1 MIEHYTKED
10 YVKIPWVSGKGEMT
24 NIYRREQDGF
34 LHWQITLDAVI
45 KDGPFSHISDTM
57 RSLTVMSGKGFD
69 IVGEERM
76 RANPLKPI
84 PFNAAMPTSAE
95 DVKGKCNY
103 FNMMWNFGLPRPDI
117 YVLQKDRKIIQPHEG
132 QVAIF
137 AVKSSQLEGIK
148 MARHDMILTS
158 EPVEFISGTVIC
170 VGMEF
175 Y

>member
-1 MIEHYTKED
+1 MIEHYKKAD
-10 YVKIPWVSGKGEMT
+10 YIKMPWVSGKGET
-24 NIYRREQDGF
+24 TQIYRREQNNF
-34 LHWQITLDAVI
+34 LHWQITLDAVVTN
-45 KDGPFSHISDTM
+45 GPFSHISDTM
-57 RSLTVMSGKGFD
+57 RSLTVISGKGFD
-69 IVGEERM
+69 IVSEEAM
-76 RANPLKPI
+76 RAAPLKPI
-84 PFNAAMPTSAE
+84 PFNAAISTTAE
-95 DVKGKCNY
+95 NVQGKCNY

-117 YVLQKDRKIIQPHEG
+117 YVLQDERKIIQPHEG

-137 AVKSSQLEGIK
+137 AVKSSKLEGIK